1 MLVGVGADSSM
12 KYEDGTPLGFW
23 KWVLAGGIVVLPLIV
38 WVVDLF
44 ERFVDELMVRL
55 ERFSGMG

>member
-1 MLVGVGADSSM
+1 M